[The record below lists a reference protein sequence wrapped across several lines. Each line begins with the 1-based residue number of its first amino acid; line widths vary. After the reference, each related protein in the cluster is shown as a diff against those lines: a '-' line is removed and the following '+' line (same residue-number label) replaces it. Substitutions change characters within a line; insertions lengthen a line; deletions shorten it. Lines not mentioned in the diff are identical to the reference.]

1 MARHR
6 KALRRGF
13 HRNRAEPRAP
23 ADALRCPNVRAALRV
38 IYLEPEQFDAPPAPF
53 RTGAGG
59 RVWLSERGELEID
72 ERVRLSANTV
82 HALEG
87 HGVLAEL
94 NRLPLELGKLGDGR
108 DVLVPQAALDDV
120 ADVLTEADR
129 KTYGA
134 SFEFVVARDALG
146 EYRIRIENREYQRAL
161 ARLRDLVVAAGRQG
175 YAVWLRI

>member
-1 MARHR
+1 MR
-6 KALRRGF
+6 L
-13 HRNRAEPRAP
+13 
-23 ADALRCPNVRAALRV
+23 

-59 RVWLSERGELEID
+59 RVWLSERGELETD

-94 NRLPLELGKLGDGR
+94 NRLPLELGRLGEAR
-108 DVLVPQAALDDV
+108 EVLVPQAALDDA
-120 ADVLTEADR
+120 ADILTEADR

-134 SFEFVVARDALG
+134 SFEFVIARDARN
-146 EYRIRIENREYQRAL
+146 EYRVRIENREYQRAL
-161 ARLRDLVVAAGRQG
+161 ARMRDLIVAAGRQG
-175 YAVWLRI
+175 FAVWLRI